1 MFHPPVQIENP
12 FAAALPAGKT
22 AHWVLRSIEDPTD
35 ILSDPMDHFD
45 AMRCRLDH
53 HSEILSRADRLDEP
67 LVHGLGY
74 DDRWLTAPTSVD
86 VTPALEQLEMQDFVE
101 MLSFNFEDCDAP
113 RKVLSILN
121 DQGDPRAERL
131 KMYEGEWSTP
141 DENGNRAQA
150 CLRID
155 QESLMAWCEKERPD
169 IFEELK
175 CRIDA
180 ANLTM

>member
-12 FAAALPAGKT
+12 FADALPAGKT
-22 AHWVLRSIEDPTD
+22 ASWVLRSIAEPEVT
-35 ILSDPMDHFD
+35 LSEPMDHFD

-53 HSEILSRADRLDEP
+53 NTEVLSRADRLDEP
-67 LVHGLGY
+67 LVYGLGY
-74 DDRWLTAPTSVD
+74 DDRWLTAPTSLD
-86 VTPALEQLEMQDFVE
+86 VTPALEQLEMQDFVD
-101 MLSFNFEDCDAP
+101 MLGFNFEDCDAT

-131 KMYEGEWSTP
+131 KMYEGEWSSP
-141 DENGNRAQA
+141 DEDGNRAQA

-155 QESLMAWCEKERPD
+155 QESLMAWCERERPD
-169 IFEELK
+169 IHDELQY
-175 CRIDA
+175 RIDA